1 MPPMKNLAFVVAV
14 VAFGCGGKSEGPATS
29 PVASAAPSGPR
40 HGKLN
45 ITKCNP
51 VGYGFSCTADFDG
64 TPITLEACVG
74 DGDKVGLTP
83 KITPPVALNV
93 DVESAP
99 ESARYC
105 GILVLPAGDHLRVI
119 AVK

>member
-1 MPPMKNLAFVVAV
+1 MKNLVFVVGLV
-14 VAFGCGGKSEGPATS
+14 VACGGKSETTTT
-29 PVASAAPSGPR
+29 PVASSTPAGPR
-40 HGKLN
+40 HGKL
-45 ITKCNP
+45 TVWKCDP
-51 VGYGFSCTADFDG
+51 VGTGFNCTADFDG
-64 TPITLEACVG
+64 TPVTLEACVG

-83 KITPPVALNV
+83 KITPPIALAV

-105 GILVLPAGDHLRVI
+105 GILILPVGDHLRII

>member
-1 MPPMKNLAFVVAV
+1 MKTIAV
-14 VAFGCGGKSEGPATS
+14 VTALALAACGGQTQTTTAT
-29 PVASAAPSGPR
+29 PVASSTAASGPR
-40 HGKLN
+40 HGKL
-45 ITKCNP
+45 TVSKCNP

-83 KITPPVALNV
+83 KITPPISLQV

-105 GILVLPAGDHLRVI
+105 GILVLPAGDHLRVT

>member
-1 MPPMKNLAFVVAV
+1 MAAMKTLTFVLAVVAV
-14 VAFGCGGKSEGPATS
+14 GCGGKSETPTA
-29 PVASAAPSGPR
+29 PVASATPTGPR

-74 DGDKVGLTP
+74 DNDKVGLTP
-83 KITPPVALNV
+83 RITPPVALNV

>member
-1 MPPMKNLAFVVAV
+1 MKTIAFVVAV
-14 VAFGCGGKSEGPATS
+14 VTMACGGQTETAATPASSST
-29 PVASAAPSGPR
+29 ASPSGPR
-40 HGKLN
+40 HGKLSV
-45 ITKCNP
+45 TKCNP
-51 VGYGFSCTADFDG
+51 VGYGYSCTADFDG

-83 KITPPVALNV
+83 KITPPIALQV

-105 GILVLPAGDHLRVI
+105 GILVLPAGDHLRVT

>member
-1 MPPMKNLAFVVAV
+1 MKKIVLVVGLVALA
-14 VAFGCGGKSEGPATS
+14 CGGQTTENATTPAATS
-29 PVASAAPSGPR
+29 TAASSGPR
-40 HGKLN
+40 HGKLS
-45 ITKCNP
+45 ITKCTP
-51 VGYGFSCTADFDG
+51 VGYGYSCTADFDG

-83 KITPPVALNV
+83 QITPPIALNV
-93 DVESAP
+93 EVEKAP

-105 GILVLPAGDHLRVI
+105 GILVLPAGDHLRVT

>member
-1 MPPMKNLAFVVAV
+1 MKTFSFLIALSMA
-14 VAFGCGGKSEGPATS
+14 AACGGQQTETTA
-29 PVASAAPSGPR
+29 PVASATASSGPR

-45 ITKCNP
+45 VTKCNP
-51 VGYGFSCTADFDG
+51 VGFGYSCTADLDG
-64 TPITLEACVG
+64 TPVTLEACVG

-99 ESARYC
+99 ESARNC
-105 GILVLPAGDHLRVI
+105 GILVLPAGEHLRVV